1 MKRKIAFF
9 LVFSLIFSS
18 FFALTPLSAY
28 AEETE
33 LTDEYSEDGL
43 LGRYSPSEIYAL
55 YPEAGAYIAS
65 QLRELSD
72 SIDLRAYQLNGE
84 DMGDI
89 FYSAVSENP
98 DIFYV
103 LSNVINV
110 TATYGGTVVRIQP
123 QYTFDKAEIPAAVE
137 RFNKA
142 AEKILS
148 GVDSSWDEITKA
160 RYIHDMLAQYTEYA
174 LDYASIS
181 NSDPDFYEKM
191 RIYNAYGALVD
202 NKAVCEGYT
211 MAYDY
216 LLSRVGVRGCYVRSA
231 VARHAWSMV
240 QIGGKYYHVDVTHDD
255 PIYDNLGRANHNNFL
270 KSDAFFAADG
280 DENHVKWIFGEK
292 ADDTSL
298 DNMWWNEIG
307 TAIYRYNGED
317 YYVDRSFDSEG
328 KFAIVARNAENGNER
343 KIYKSSAK
351 WSVKENP
358 GYFWVKAFS
367 FLTADDEYF
376 YFNDTN
382 NIFRLK
388 KGESAAETVYT
399 KPDNEENDI
408 YGMAFGADGS
418 LYVSIKENPNIA
430 DTVIKTEIQ
439 AVENAQTQPVTE
451 APTTAEPTTAE
462 PTTEA
467 PTTAEPTTA
476 EPTTEA
482 PTTAEPT
489 TAEPT
494 TEALTTAEP
503 TTAEPIT
510 KAPTTAEPTTAEP
523 TTEAPTTAEPTTAE
537 PTTEAPTTAEPTTAE
552 PTTEAPKPKVVKKT
566 KTLYLKYK
574 AEIIIS
580 KDGPYTY
587 TTSNK
592 KIATVNSKGI
602 VTAKKAGKV
611 VITAKSDKLIV
622 KFTVTVKNPTLNK
635 TKLTLKKGKSFTLK
649 IKGGTG
655 KITFKSSNKKI
666 VSVSSKGKLKAVK
679 KGKATITVSVSG
691 IKLKCKI
698 TVK

>member
-307 TAIYRYNGED
+307 TAIYRYNGDD

-382 NIFRLK
+382 NIFRMK
-388 KGESAAETVYT
+388 KGESTAETVYT
-399 KPDNEENDI
+399 KPDIEENDI

-430 DTVIKTEIQ
+430 DTVIKTEIR

-451 APTTAEPTTAE
+451 
-462 PTTEA
+462 
-467 PTTAEPTTA
+467 
-476 EPTTEA
+476 
-482 PTTAEPT
+482 
-489 TAEPT
+489 
-494 TEALTTAEP
+494 
-503 TTAEPIT
+503 
-510 KAPTTAEPTTAEP
+510 APTTAEPTTAEP

-649 IKGGTG
+649 VKGGTG

>member
-307 TAIYRYNGED
+307 TAIYRYNGDD

-382 NIFRLK
+382 NIFRMK
-388 KGESAAETVYT
+388 KGESTAETVYT
-399 KPDNEENDI
+399 KPDIEENDI

-430 DTVIKTEIQ
+430 DTVIKTEIR

-494 TEALTTAEP
+494 TE
-503 TTAEPIT
+503 
-510 KAPTTAEPTTAEP
+510 APTTAEPTTAEP

-649 IKGGTG
+649 VKGGTG